1 MAREQSLDLVEIA
14 PKATPPVCKIIDYS
28 KFKYEQKKR
37 QKEIKANSQKVLLK
51 EIRFGPNTD
60 QHDFGFKMR
69 HAETFLNDGNKV
81 KVFVRFQ
88 GRTILFKDRGRDIL
102 TRFAEGLKGI
112 AKIDQHPKMEGKRM
126 IMFLSPIG
134 AAPVKK

>member
-37 QKEIKANSQKVLLK
+37 NKEIKANSQKVLLK

-60 QHDFGFKMR
+60 QHDFQFKMR

-81 KVFVRFQ
+81 KV
-88 GRTILFKDRGRDIL
+88 TINKTEFILNKWAAYKITGLQNVENISNSISINNYDKYHFK
-102 TRFAEGLKGI
+102 FA
-112 AKIDQHPKMEGKRM
+112 
-126 IMFLSPIG
+126 
-134 AAPVKK
+134 